1 MYYLSYI
8 RIGRIEMLKRLFSK
22 GNNVRYV
29 GDFRI
34 DKWTFRST
42 GMNMGWYKYKI
53 TYIPTNDTFKGDTEH
68 NLSKDDRRAEV
79 MLLNLY
85 RKHMNKN
92 TRINSNSIDKDD
104 NDYW

>member
-1 MYYLSYI
+1 
-8 RIGRIEMLKRLFSK
+8 
-22 GNNVRYV
+22 
-29 GDFRI
+29 
-34 DKWTFRST
+34 
-42 GMNMGWYKYKI
+42 MNMGWYEYKI
-53 TYIPTNDTFKGDTEH
+53 TYMPTNDTFKGDTEH

-104 NDYW
+104 NDYWQGIGIRYRGWVNRGDIKIRILTTRIAL

>member
-1 MYYLSYI
+1 
-8 RIGRIEMLKRLFSK
+8 MLKRLLNK
-22 GNNVRYV
+22 GNKARYV

-34 DKWTFRST
+34 DNWSFRST
-42 GMNMGWYKYKI
+42 GMNMGWYEYKI
-53 TYIPTNDTFKGDTEH
+53 TYMPTNDTFKGDTEH